1 VNKPVIAPPDVTIR
15 LARRGEAPALTEL
28 CTRSKAYWGYDA
40 AFMAAAARTIE
51 IRERNIRAK
60 RVLVAVSDFNAS
72 RESGAPPLLG
82 VAAVLPMDSRGTFD
96 LSHLFVAPEAFGE
109 GIGTALFDAAMQ
121 LAAAQGGRRLSILS
135 DPNAAGFY
143 EKLGATRRGEAPSDA
158 VPHRMLP
165 LFEIDITHQSLT

>member
-1 VNKPVIAPPDVTIR
+1 MNKPIIAPPDITIR

-60 RVLVAVSDFNAS
+60 RILVAVSDFNSPRQSAQV
-72 RESGAPPLLG
+72 PLLG
-82 VAAVLPMDSRGTFD
+82 VAAVMPMDGRGLFD
-96 LSHLFVAPEAFGE
+96 LSHLFVAPEAFGQ
-109 GIGTALFDAAMQ
+109 GIGRALFDAAVQ
-121 LAAAQGGRRLSILS
+121 LATAQGARRLSILS
-135 DPNAAGFY
+135 DPHAAGFY
-143 EKLGATRRGEAPSDA
+143 EKLGAIRHGEAPSDA

-165 LFEIDITHQSLT
+165 LFEFDLTR

>member
-1 VNKPVIAPPDVTIR
+1 VNKPIIAPPDITIR

-51 IRERNIRAK
+51 VRERNIRAK
-60 RVLVAVSDFNAS
+60 RVLVAISDFIPPG
-72 RESGAPPLLG
+72 ESAPPLLG
-82 VAAVLPMDSRGTFD
+82 VAAILPMDSRGTFD

-109 GIGTALFDAAMQ
+109 GIGTALFDAVVQ

-143 EKLGATRRGEAPSDA
+143 EKRGAIRRGEAPSDA

-165 LFEIDITHQSLT
+165 LFELNIER